1 MLFQVLLH
9 LANDLG
15 VKEML
20 ESFLVGH
27 VLGMLL

>member
-1 MLFQVLLH
+1 MLFQMLLH

-20 ESFLVGH
+20 KSFLIRH